1 MIKINDIHDHQHVDT
16 FFKNLLTSLF
26 WLRYL
31 FQGTVFFLVPPLFR
45 GHLCFG
51 GTEMLRNDLASI
63 CVAGCGVLPN
73 VGRGLSVV
81 WGRLNWV
88 ANRVCG

>member
-1 MIKINDIHDHQHVDT
+1 MIKIDDIYDHQHVDT
-16 FFKNLLTSLF
+16 FFKNVLTSLF

-31 FQGTVFFLVPPLFR
+31 FQGILF
-45 GHLCFG
+45 GCSGFHLCFG

-63 CVAGCGVLPN
+63 CAGCGVLPN

-81 WGRLNWV
+81 G
-88 ANRVCG
+88 AG